1 MKCLLILTF
10 HLLEKPKQACLDFC
24 PSVTLENVCFCYL
37 RINKSTVCNKTFFSI
52 YYSIYVRSFLSY
64 LELTYI
70 PFGNK
75 MSRAVVDVSAFAHYQ
90 KTDTLIL
97 IKDCFNY
104 CMHAMEGYK
113 FNRVFTRIVL
123 IKWRTLKCMFYFTTL
138 APWRSYATCRRLTPP
153 HSPGL
158 HFWLY

>member
-1 MKCLLILTF
+1 M
-10 HLLEKPKQACLDFC
+10 
-24 PSVTLENVCFCYL
+24 
-37 RINKSTVCNKTFFSI
+37 
-52 YYSIYVRSFLSY
+52 YYSIYVRGFLSY

-75 MSRAVVDVSAFAHYQ
+75 MSRAVVNVSTYAHYQ

-104 CMHAMEGYK
+104 CMHALEGYK
-113 FNRVFTRIVL
+113 LNRVFTRIVL

-158 HFWLY
+158 HLALLTFQVYVINLRWVTYYIVGGYMKHFVLCSSVRF